1 MLREPSA
8 DERTAVSFGLSP
20 EEYQRILAITGRTP
34 SYTELGIFSVLW
46 SEHCSYKNSKS
57 LLRLFPTTAPQVL
70 QGPGEN
76 AGILDIGGGLAVAMK
91 VESHN
96 HPSAIEPYQGAAT
109 GIGGILR
116 DIFTMGARP
125 IALMDPLYF
134 GELDDPR
141 VRHLFSGVVS
151 GIADYGNCVGIPTV
165 GGQVYFDASYTTN
178 PLVNV
183 LALGLVE
190 HGKIIRGIAQGR
202 GNAILAVGATTG
214 RDGIHGATFASEELS
229 EGSQAKRPSVQI
241 GDPFTKKLLLEA
253 TLELIESGL
262 AVGIQ
267 DMGAAG
273 LTSSSIEMASRG
285 KSGIELDVSR
295 VPLREQGM
303 TPYEIMLSES
313 QERMVVVAPPEN
325 VGKIKAI
332 FDKWELQCEVIG
344 KVTGDGRVRVKW
356 GEEVFAD
363 IPVKFLV
370 DDAPVYE
377 RESREPAY
385 LAELNEFEQNSVV
398 EPRDYNNALITL
410 LSAPSIASKRWA
422 YQQYDH
428 QVRTNTVVLPG
439 SDAAVLRIRGT
450 DKAIALST
458 DCNGRYVYLN
468 PFNGGAIA
476 VAEAARNLACSGA
489 RPLGITNCLNFGNPY
504 KPEVF
509 YQMKRAVEGMAKAC
523 RALEAPVISGNVSL
537 YNESR
542 THSVYPTP
550 LVGMVGLIEKLEHIT
565 TQWFKDEGDAVFLA
579 GDLSRRPDIGGSEY
593 LKAVHG
599 RVTGRAPEIDLDREK
614 ALHEFLLEAIKGGL
628 IKSAHDCSEG
638 GLACCLAECCISG
651 PPLNPLLEPALSQS
665 KCKEGS
671 RGVVV
676 DLDLLPGRPDF
687 MLFCENQTRVVLSAK
702 RDSET
707 ALAGL
712 ARERGIDFMRIGKVG
727 GDLLVIEGLVEFPV
741 EKLRQAW
748 EGAIP
753 KLMG

>member
-1 MLREPSA
+1 MINEPAA
-8 DERTAVSFGLSP
+8 DEKTAISFGLSP
-20 EEYQRILAITGRTP
+20 DEYRRILEIMGRPP

-46 SEHCSYKNSKS
+46 SEHCSYKNSKP
-57 LLRLFPTTAPQVL
+57 LLKLFPTQAPQVL

-76 AGILDIGGGLAVAMK
+76 AGILDIGDGLAVAMK

-125 IALMDPLYF
+125 IALCDPLYF
-134 GELDDPR
+134 GELSDPH

-165 GGQVYFDASYTTN
+165 GGQIYFDASYTTN

-190 HGKIIRGIAQGR
+190 HDKIVKGVAAGL

-229 EGSQAKRPSVQI
+229 DQSKAKRPSVQI

-285 KSGIELDVSR
+285 KSGIELDVSQ

-325 VGKIKAI
+325 VSAIKAI
-332 FDKWELQCEVIG
+332 FDKWELHCQVIG
-344 KVTGDGRVRVKW
+344 RVTDDGRVRVKW
-356 GEEVFAD
+356 GEEVYAD
-363 IPVKFLV
+363 IPIKDLV
-370 DDAPVYE
+370 DEAPVYQ
-377 RESREPAY
+377 RNWMEPAY
-385 LAELNEFEQNSVV
+385 LRELNDFDQNSVA
-398 EPRDYNNALITL
+398 EPKDYNNALITL
-410 LSAPSIASKRWA
+410 LATPSIASKRWA

-439 SDAAVLRIRGT
+439 SDAAVLRIRNT
-450 DKAIALST
+450 NKAIALST
-458 DCNGRYVYLN
+458 DGNGRYVYLN

-489 RPLGITNCLNFGNPY
+489 KPLGLTNCLNFGNPY

-523 RALEAPVISGNVSL
+523 RVLESPVISGNVSL
-537 YNESR
+537 YNESQ

-550 LVGMVGLIEKLEHIT
+550 LVGMVGIIEKLEYIS
-565 TQWFKDEGDAVFLA
+565 TQWFKDQGDAVFLA
-579 GDLSRRPDIGGSEY
+579 GDLQRRPDIGGSEY
-593 LKAVHG
+593 LKTIHG
-599 RVTGRAPEIDLDREK
+599 RVAGRCPEIDLEREK
-614 ALHEFLLEAIKGGL
+614 ALHLFLLEAISRRL

-651 PPLNPLLEPALSQS
+651 P
-665 KCKEGS
+665 EGQLT
-671 RGVVV
+671 GAQL
-676 DLDLLPGRPDF
+676 DLDRLPGRPDM
-687 MLFCENQTRVVLSAK
+687 MLFCENQTRVVISAK
-702 RDSET
+702 PESE
-707 ALAGL
+707 AELSEIA
-712 ARERGIDFMRIGKVG
+712 AERGIDLMRLGTVG
-727 GDLLVIEGLVEFPV
+727 GDLLVIEGLVEYPV
-741 EKLRQAW
+741 DKLSEAW

-753 KLMG
+753 KMMDS

>member
-1 MLREPSA
+1 MTKHQEP
-8 DERTAVSFGLSP
+8 AVDIKLAQSFGLSQ
-20 EEYQRILAITGRTP
+20 EEFDSIQRIMGRTP

-46 SEHCSYKNSKS
+46 SEHCSYKNSKP
-57 LLRLFPTTAPQVL
+57 LLKLFPTRAPQVL

-76 AGILDIGGGLAVAMK
+76 AGIVDIGDGLGIAMK

-134 GELDDPR
+134 GSLDDAH

-165 GGQVYFDASYTTN
+165 GGSVVFDESYTTN

-183 LALGLVE
+183 MCLGLVE
-190 HGKIIRGIAQGR
+190 NKKIMRGFASGP
-202 GNAILAVGATTG
+202 GNLVIAVGATTG

-229 EGSQAKRPSVQI
+229 EASSAKRPSVQI

-273 LTSSSIEMASRG
+273 LTSSSIEMASRAG
-285 KSGIELDVSR
+285 TGLEMDMSQ
-295 VPLREQGM
+295 VPLREKGM

-313 QERMVVVAPPEN
+313 QERMVVVAPKEN
-325 VGKIKAI
+325 YDQIKAI
-332 FDKWELQCEVIG
+332 FDKWELHCSSIGVVTNDG
-344 KVTGDGRVRVKW
+344 KVRIKW
-356 GEEVFAD
+356 KDEVFAD
-363 IPVKFLV
+363 IPVKTLV
-370 DDAPVYE
+370 DEAPVYQ
-377 RESREPAY
+377 RESNRPGYLDKLKQFIQNDIKEPKDHNKS
-385 LAELNEFEQNSVV
+385 LNSV
-398 EPRDYNNALITL
+398 
-410 LSAPSIASKRWA
+410 LSAPTIASKRWV

-428 QVRTNTVVLPG
+428 QVRTNTAVLPG

-450 DKAIALST
+450 NKAIGITT
-458 DCNGRYVYLN
+458 DCNGRYCYLN

-489 RPLGITNCLNFGNPY
+489 RPLGLTDCLNFGNPY

-509 YQMKRAVEGMAKAC
+509 YQMKQAVEGLAQAC
-523 RALEAPVISGNVSL
+523 KVLEVPVISGNVSL
-537 YNESR
+537 YNESL

-550 LVGMVGLIEKLEHIT
+550 LIGMVGLIEDLSHIT
-565 TQWFKDEGDAVFLA
+565 TQWFKQAGDVVFLA
-579 GDLSRRPDIGGSEY
+579 GDIKSQPDIGGSEY

-599 RVTGRAPEIDLDREK
+599 QVNGDAPAIDLEAEK
-614 ALHEFLLEAIKGGL
+614 KLHDFVRDAIRAGL
-628 IKSAHDCSEG
+628 VRSAHDCSEG
-638 GLACCLAECCISG
+638 GLAVALAECCFT
-651 PPLNPLLEPALSQS
+651 PPLDPLLN
-665 KCKEGS
+665 KEGT
-671 RGVVV
+671 GLVA
-676 DLDLLPGRPDF
+676 DLSGLPGRGDF
-687 MLFCENQTRVVLSAK
+687 KLFAETQTRIILSSRAA
-702 RDSET
+702 D
-707 ALAGL
+707 
-712 ARERGIDFMRIGKVG
+712 
-727 GDLLVIEGLVEFPV
+727 V
-741 EKLRQAW
+741 EKLEALAKKQGVDILKLGTVGGEKLVIKDLIDIPVAEARKTW
-748 EGAIP
+748 EEAIP
-753 KLMG
+753 NMMK

>member
-1 MLREPSA
+1 MKVEPAA
-8 DERTAVSFGLSP
+8 DQKTAASFGLSA
-20 EEYQRILAITGRTP
+20 EEYRRMIEIMGREL

-46 SEHCSYKNSKS
+46 SEHCSYKNSKK
-57 LLRLFPTTAPQVL
+57 LLGLFPTKAPQVL

-76 AGILDIGGGLAVAMK
+76 AGILDIGDGLAVAMK

-116 DIFTMGARP
+116 DVFTMGARP

-134 GELDDPR
+134 GELDDPH

-165 GGQVYFDASYTTN
+165 GGQVYFDRAYTTN

-190 HGKIIRGIAQGR
+190 HGKIVRGVASGE

-229 EGSQAKRPSVQI
+229 DESQAKRPSVQI

-285 KSGIELDVSR
+285 RSGIELDVSR
-295 VPLREQGM
+295 VPLREEGM

-313 QERMVVVAPPEN
+313 QERMVVVAPPQN
-325 VGKIKAI
+325 VKRIRQI
-332 FDKWELQCEVIG
+332 FEKWELNCAEIG
-344 KVTGDGRVRVKW
+344 RVTGDGRVRVKW
-356 GEEVFAD
+356 GDKVYAD
-363 IPVKFLV
+363 IPVKHLV
-370 DDAPVYE
+370 DEAPVYE

-385 LAELNEFEQNSVV
+385 LAELNAFDQNSVV
-398 EPRDYNNALITL
+398 EPKDYNNTLTALL
-410 LSAPSIASKRWA
+410 AVPSIANKRWA

-450 DKAIALST
+450 KKAIALST
-458 DCNGRYVYLN
+458 DCNGRYVYLD
-468 PFNGGAIA
+468 PFRGGAIA

-489 RPLGITNCLNFGNPY
+489 KPLGLTNCLNFGNPY

-509 YQMKRAVEGMAKAC
+509 FQMRKAVEGMAKAC
-523 RALEAPVISGNVSL
+523 RVLGSPVISGNVSL
-537 YNESR
+537 YNESQ

-550 LVGMVGLIEKLEHIT
+550 LVGMVGLIEKLENIT
-565 TQWFKDEGDAVFLA
+565 TQWFRDEGDAVFLA
-579 GDLSRRPDIGGSEY
+579 GDLSRKPDIGGSEY
-593 LKAVHG
+593 LKAIHG
-599 RVTGRAPEIDLDREK
+599 KVAGKCPEIDLDRERG
-614 ALHEFLLEAIKGGL
+614 LHDFLLEAIGRGL
-628 IKSAHDCSEG
+628 VKSAHDCSEG

-651 PPLNPLLEPALSQS
+651 P
-665 KCKEGS
+665 EG
-671 RGVVV
+671 RAKGAKL
-676 DLDLLPGRPDF
+676 DLDQLPGRPDF
-687 MLFCENQTRVVLSAK
+687 MLFCENQTRAVISAQEA
-702 RDSET
+702 SET
-707 ALAGL
+707 ELKAM
-712 ARERGIDFMRIGKVG
+712 ARERGVDVTKIGTVG
-727 GDLLVIEGLVEFPV
+727 GDLLVIEGLVEVPV
-741 EKLRQAW
+741 ERLREAW

-753 KLMG
+753 RLMDS

>member
-1 MLREPSA
+1 MLEPAA
-8 DERTAVSFGLSP
+8 DQKTAVSFGLSP
-20 EEYQRILAITGRTP
+20 EEYRRILEIMGWTP

-46 SEHCSYKNSKS
+46 SEHCSYKNSKP
-57 LLRLFPTTAPQVL
+57 LLKLFPTKAPQVL

-76 AGILDIGGGLAVAMK
+76 AGILDIGDGLAVAMK

-116 DIFTMGARP
+116 DVFTMGARP

-134 GELDDPR
+134 GELDDPH

-151 GIADYGNCVGIPTV
+151 GIADYGNCVGIPTI
-165 GGQVYFDASYTTN
+165 GGQVYFDESYTTN

-190 HGKIIRGIAQGR
+190 HGKIVRGVASGE

-253 TLELIESGL
+253 TLELIDSGL

-285 KSGIELDVSR
+285 GSGIELDVSK
-295 VPLREQGM
+295 VPLREKGM

-313 QERMVVVAPPEN
+313 QERMVVVAPPQN
-325 VGKIKAI
+325 VGKIKQI
-332 FDKWELQCEVIG
+332 FDKWELNCAEIG
-344 KVTGDGRVRVKW
+344 RVTNDGRVRVKW
-356 GEEVFAD
+356 GEKIYAD
-363 IPVKFLV
+363 IPVKYLV
-370 DDAPVYE
+370 DEAPVYE
-377 RESREPAY
+377 RESREPSY
-385 LAELNEFEQNSVV
+385 LAELNDFDQNSIV
-398 EPRDYNNALITL
+398 EPKDYNKTLISL
-410 LSAPSIASKRWA
+410 LAAPSIASKRWA

-450 DKAIALST
+450 GKAIALST

-468 PFNGGAIA
+468 PFDGGAIA

-509 YQMKRAVEGMAKAC
+509 YQMKKAVEGMAKAC
-523 RALEAPVISGNVSL
+523 RVLEAPVISGNVSL

-565 TQWFKDEGDAVFLA
+565 TQWFKDEGDQVFLA
-579 GDLSRRPDIGGSEY
+579 GDLSRKPDIGGSEY
-593 LKAVHG
+593 LKAIHG
-599 RVTGRAPEIDLDREK
+599 KVAGRCPAIDLDRER
-614 ALHEFLLEAIKGGL
+614 ALHEFLLEAIKRGL
-628 IKSAHDCSEG
+628 VESAHDCSEG

-651 PPLNPLLEPALSQS
+651 P
-665 KCKEGS
+665 EG
-671 RGVVV
+671 RMIGARV
-676 DLDLLPGRPDF
+676 DLDQLTGRPDF
-687 MLFCENQTRVVLSAK
+687 MLFCENQTRIVISAK
-702 RDSET
+702 EGSE
-707 ALAGL
+707 AELKEMAV
-712 ARERGIDFMRIGKVG
+712 ERGVELMRIGTVG
-727 GDLLVIEGLVEFPV
+727 GDLFVIEGLVEVPV
-741 EKLRQAW
+741 EKLREAW

-753 KLMG
+753 KLMDS